1 MLFKICILRFPQDAE
16 RNKEGRQGTSADMC
30 RPRQGFHQWGEE
42 KPTDGMFTL
51 YVLKTYIP
59 VFSE

>member
-1 MLFKICILRFPQDAE
+1 MQRETKKVGRGHLLICAALDKVSIS
-16 RNKEGRQGTSADMC
+16 G
-30 RPRQGFHQWGEE
+30 GEE